1 MTVFFCEGNESK
13 GKNVEKTSTLTK
25 EEKAYF
31 MCAAIGEAKKAQ
43 AIAEVPIGAVVVL
56 EGEIIGRGHNLR
68 ETTQDATMHA
78 EMIAIREAC
87 AKVESWRLED
97 SQLFVTLEPCPMCG
111 GAAML
116 SRVEEIYFGAY
127 DPKGGATGSLLN
139 LATDE
144 RFNHWSYVEAGILQ
158 AECSDLLRTFFKE
171 LRQKKKFASKKT
183 SLPE

>member
-87 AKVESWRLED
+87 AKVGSWRLED

-116 SRVEEIYFGAY
+116 SRVEEI
-127 DPKGGATGSLLN
+127 
-139 LATDE
+139 
-144 RFNHWSYVEAGILQ
+144 YVEAGILQ